1 MDASLLG
8 SRSIDDAARLLF
20 NVCPDEVREN
30 GFDSPESF
38 ACLLHRNTFLM
49 HTVKV
54 AALTKDFGSIWELCL
69 RKQTFDNSSTP
80 FNVLSPSLTN
90 LVNGRI
96 STPFWTLS
104 NVLEKDVQ
112 TTVRSCSLE
121 SLLEEETVPSML
133 FYDLGTFMEN
143 PVLKERLEDLFVMG
157 QNTFLVNASATGKTR
172 LLYEGLFHR
181 WGIYVTA
188 RVDAGEARALQL
200 SLRADLSDEPGMVNN
215 LPERTAL
222 GYQRLLDDNN
232 ECLDRRFSTVLLSH
246 LYIFRDF
253 LKTSYAEHVIDSN
266 VLPRL
271 WFLSQ
276 VWRRWFR
283 KIIDMPEEFFVGLSA
298 RSYAFTIE
306 ELARVVLE
314 IKALLP
320 DVIKRE
326 GLFVAIDEANV
337 ASEPAWWDQEEKHP
351 PLKNLIHTWQR
362 HLAALDCP
370 ITFIVA
376 GTEIPMDAFPS
387 ASPEWSNWRWTSNT
401 GSFDTP
407 EVQRDYIIPFL
418 PPSFAETPSGHA
430 FIERVWNWCQ
440 PRHRL
445 TASLIQLLI
454 EDKFRHPHSMLD
466 RYTKRLITYEA
477 TDGAAFVK
485 MEGSSDIR
493 PYFHAIDGLIAS
505 DQLAQSAAHE
515 VIFHYIITGTHPRHY
530 GIDRINLVTR
540 GVGQFKD

>member
-1 MDASLLG
+1 MSESLL
-8 SRSIDDAARLLF
+8 SIDDTSRLLF
-20 NVCPDEVREN
+20 AVCPDEVKEN
-30 GFDSPESF
+30 GFDSPEAF
-38 ACLLHRNTFLM
+38 ACLLHRKKFLLP
-49 HTVKV
+49 TVK
-54 AALTKDFGSIWELCL
+54 AALAPEDFGSIWDHCL
-69 RKQTFDNSSTP
+69 RKQTFRQSSTP
-80 FNVLSPSLTN
+80 LNVLSPSLTD

-96 STPFWTLS
+96 KTPFWTLS
-104 NVLEKDVQ
+104 NVLGKDAQ
-112 TTVRSCSLE
+112 TIVRSCSLE
-121 SLLEEETVPSML
+121 SLLEQDTVPSML
-133 FYDLGTFMEN
+133 FYDIGTFMEN
-143 PVLKERLEDLFVMG
+143 PVLSKRLQDLFVMG

-188 RVDAGEARALQL
+188 RVDAGEAWALHH
-200 SLRADLSDEPGMVNN
+200 SLHNALSDEPRIAEI
-215 LPERTAL
+215 LPETTAL

-232 ECLDRRFSTVLLSH
+232 ESLNRRFSVVLLAH

-253 LKTSYAEHVIDSN
+253 LKTSYAEQVVDSN

-276 VWRRWFR
+276 VWRGWFR
-283 KIIDMPEEFFVGLSA
+283 KTGDLSEDLFRALSA
-298 RSYAFTIE
+298 RSHAFTIE
-306 ELARVVLE
+306 ELASVVLE

-337 ASEPAWWDQEEKHP
+337 ASEPAWWDREEGHP
-351 PLKNLIHTWQR
+351 PLKNLIRTWQR

-387 ASPEWSNWRWTSNT
+387 TSPEWSDWRWTSNT

-407 EVQRDYIIPFL
+407 DAQRDYIIPFL
-418 PPSFAETPSGHA
+418 PQSFAETPSGQA

-454 EDKFRHPHSMLD
+454 EDKFRHPHSTLD

-485 MEGSSDIR
+485 MEGSCDIW
-493 PYFHAIDGLIAS
+493 PCFYAIDELIAG

-515 VIFHYIITGTHPRHY
+515 VIFHYIMTGGHPRHY